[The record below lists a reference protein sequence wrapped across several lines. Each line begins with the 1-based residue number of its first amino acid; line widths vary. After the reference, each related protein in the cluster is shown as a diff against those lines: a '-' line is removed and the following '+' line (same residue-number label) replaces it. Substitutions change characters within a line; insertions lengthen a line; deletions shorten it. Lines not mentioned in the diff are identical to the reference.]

1 MVAMVPIKNITAEQ
15 STGLFNF
22 FLYKT
27 DAICVHKTLNSG
39 STIPVSME
47 IAVPKLYVSA
57 MYDGIQVETPSR
69 NIPCKIIQII
79 TAMITGEKRTFVAV
93 NVDVFLTFLSS
104 GISLM
109 SIQYLFHMIIIIIP
123 HKAENKNTVLQP
135 ESVIRTGAIKYMIM
149 VPYEL
154 AQDIFTA
161 IFL

>member
-1 MVAMVPIKNITAEQ
+1 MVPVKNITAEQ
-15 STGLFNF
+15 STGLFRR

-47 IAVPKLYVSA
+47 TTVFKLYVSA

-79 TAMITGEKRTFVAV
+79 TAIITGEKRAFVAA
-93 NVDVFLTFLSS
+93 NVDVFLTFAFS

-123 HKAENKNTVLQP
+123 HKAENKNTDLQP
-135 ESVIRTGAIKYMIM
+135 KSVIRSGAIKYMIM